1 MPLYYKIDG
10 AMANI
15 IIKRYM
21 KNTAYKIE
29 KISDSIKNMLIEKN
43 NAYGDSALKPLN
55 VFSSLSAIEGLCAR
69 IDDKLSRI
77 SNRGFS
83 DETEDTVFDLCGY
96 FILLIIAL
104 ENEKDKRDALG
115 DTTSWSS

>member
-1 MPLYYKIDG
+1 MPLCYKIDG

-21 KNTAYKIE
+21 KKTAYKIG
-29 KISDSIKNMLIEKN
+29 KISDSIKDMLIEKN
-43 NAYGDSALKPLN
+43 NAYGDSALNPLN
-55 VFSSLSAIEGLCAR
+55 VFSSLNAVEGLCAR

-77 SNRGFS
+77 SNKGFS
-83 DETEDTVFDLCGY
+83 DDTEDTVFDLCGY

-104 ENEKDKRDALG
+104 KDEKDKRAVHG
-115 DTTSWSS
+115 DTTSWT